1 MLSIAIRTRD
11 RRQDKQKIDQKPQK
25 KESQE
30 EDYQGN
36 KGFEG
41 LPQTPGKLSLIHES
55 RAGRIHRNDQKG
67 P

>member
-1 MLSIAIRTRD
+1 MLPIAIRTRD

-41 LPQTPGKLSLIHES
+41 LPQTPGKLES
-55 RAGRIHRNDQKG
+55 NT
-67 P
+67 